1 MNQNPGKQATV
12 IMSDLKTYR
21 WTGACGLAAIA
32 LFFVEFPLYFLR
44 GPMPTFEGATKLG
57 AYATRNATNMLA
69 VILLDMVIY
78 CLVLIFLA
86 GFRHVLRQA
95 RPECEWLGTLVFGV
109 GLVYTTLT
117 LVADSLEGTVALD
130 ALSSNPDPSAIRV
143 LMESQY
149 LMFGS
154 VGLILIA
161 LLLASAS
168 YATMVSGAL
177 PRWSAWLGYAGAAL
191 CLVFV
196 PSMFAGAPDL
206 TAFYNPAGWGT
217 TGVIAGFPLAI
228 WTIAVGIGMIRKR
241 EPVVGVDKGQ
251 DGPTA

>member
-1 MNQNPGKQATV
+1 MKQNPNDEQTV
-12 IMSDLKTYR
+12 NISDVKAYR
-21 WTGACGLAAIA
+21 WTGACGLASIA

-44 GPMPTFEGATKLG
+44 GPMPSFETTTNLG
-57 AYATRNATNMLA
+57 AYATRNATNMLT
-69 VILLDMVIY
+69 VIFLDMVIY
-78 CLVLIFLA
+78 CLVLVFLA
-86 GFRHVLRQA
+86 GFRHLVRQA

-130 ALSSNPDPSAIRV
+130 GLTTNPNPSAIRA

-168 YATMVSGAL
+168 YATMASGAL
-177 PRWSAWLGYAGAAL
+177 SRWTAWLGYAGAAL

-217 TGVIAGFPLAI
+217 TGVVAGFPLAI
-228 WTIAVGIGMIRKR
+228 WTVAVSVLMIRR
-241 EPVVGVDKGQ
+241 HEPVVGNNQGQ
-251 DGPTA
+251 DHPMA